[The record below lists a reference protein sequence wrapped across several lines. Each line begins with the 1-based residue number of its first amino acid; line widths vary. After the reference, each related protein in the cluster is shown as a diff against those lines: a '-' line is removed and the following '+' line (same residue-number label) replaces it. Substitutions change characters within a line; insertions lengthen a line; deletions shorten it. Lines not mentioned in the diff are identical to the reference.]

1 MQSAVSYGLQIS
13 ASGVMTSLYRQE
25 VFANNLA
32 NLDSIGFKADIPT
45 VASRPGV
52 REEDGVWNLPSNE
65 LLEKLGAGTML
76 MPNRVSLEQGSLR
89 STGSKMDVAIE
100 GKGFLVV
107 DDSNDPGNSQRLTR
121 DGRLLR
127 NKQGV
132 LSIASTG
139 LPVMSEND
147 QPIVLPDTG
156 NLKIDTDGT
165 LYMDDIKV
173 AKLKFIELP
182 DNAVVRKVGHGMF
195 QVEKTALRKADEAT
209 GLIRQNVIEEAAVDE
224 LKALMNVTNATRD
237 VDANIDAMKAHDR
250 LMDRAIT
257 SLGRAVL

>member
-1 MQSAVSYGLQIS
+1 
-13 ASGVMTSLYRQE
+13 MTSLYRQE

-76 MPNRVSLEQGSLR
+76 LPNRVSMEQGSLR
-89 STGSKMDVAIE
+89 STGIPMDVAVE
-100 GKGFLVV
+100 GKGYLVV
-107 DDSNDPGNSQRLTR
+107 EDSSDTVNPQRLTR
-121 DGRLLR
+121 DGRMVR

-132 LSIASTG
+132 LSMAGTG

-147 QPIVLPDTG
+147 QQIVLPDAG
-156 NLKIDTDGT
+156 KLKIDSDGT
-165 LYMDDIKV
+165 VYMDDIKIS
-173 AKLKFIELP
+173 KLKFVELP
-182 DNAVVRKVGHGMF
+182 DNAVFRKVGHGMF
-195 QVEKTALRKADEAT
+195 QVEKTALRKADEAS
-209 GLIRQNVIEEAAVDE
+209 GLLRQGVIEEAAVDE
-224 LKALMNVTNATRD
+224 LKALMNVTNATRE
-237 VDANIDAMKAHDR
+237 VDANIDAMRAHDR

-257 SLGRAVL
+257 SLGRAVI

>member
-1 MQSAVSYGLQIS
+1 MSYGLQIS

-52 REEDGVWNLPSNE
+52 RQEDGVWNLPSNE

-76 MPNRVSLEQGSLR
+76 MPNRVSMEQGSLR
-89 STGSKMDVAIE
+89 TTGSKMDVAIE

-107 DDSNDPGNSQRLTR
+107 EDSEDSANPQKLTR
-121 DGRLLR
+121 DGRMVR

-132 LSIASTG
+132 LSMAGTG

-147 QPIVLPDTG
+147 QPIVMPDTG
-156 NLKIDTDGT
+156 TIKIDSDGT
-165 LYMDDIKV
+165 IYMDDIKV

-182 DNAVVRKVGHGMF
+182 DNAVYRKVGHGMF
-195 QVEKTALRKADEAT
+195 EVEKTALRKAGEAS
-209 GLIRQNVIEEAAVDE
+209 GLIRQGVIEEAAVDE
-224 LKALMNVTNATRD
+224 LKALMNVTNATRE
-237 VDANIDAMKAHDR
+237 VDANVDAMKAHDR

-257 SLGRAVL
+257 SLGRAVI